1 MDHSMQTNLGEA
13 GSEGILKNF
22 LLKMPLIDFE
32 KQGGS
37 LSNKQMRNFK
47 KYNDLQG
54 GDGLFSG
61 LSNLI
66 TPAVNFIKSNADVIK
81 TGTQAISNV
90 STAGKNIKHAINAT
104 KKTNAEIEQLK
115 RIKEY
120 TKLKNKKP
128 NIIKYEPNLNN
139 QTSTTNSNNQ
149 TSTTNKLDAQQKAA
163 IQSLA
168 KNLS

>member
-1 MDHSMQTNLGEA
+1 
-13 GSEGILKNF
+13 
-22 LLKMPLIDFE
+22 MPLIDIE

-37 LSNKQMRNFK
+37 LSNKEMRNFK
-47 KYNDLQG
+47 KYNDLQE

-81 TGTQAISNV
+81 TGTQVISNV
-90 STAGKNIKHAINAT
+90 STAGKNINDAINAN

-120 TKLKNKKP
+120 SRLKNKKP
-128 NIIKYEPNLNN
+128 NISKYEPNL
-139 QTSTTNSNNQ
+139 NNQ

-168 KNLS
+168 KNLSKGIGFKMY

>member
-1 MDHSMQTNLGEA
+1 MNQFMDHSMQTNFSEA

-22 LLKMPLIDFE
+22 LLKMPLIDIE

-37 LSNKQMRNFK
+37 LSNKQMRNLK
-47 KYNDLQG
+47 KYNDLQE

-90 STAGKNIKHAINAT
+90 STAGKNINNAINAT
-104 KKTNAEIEQLK
+104 RKINAEIDQLK

-120 TKLKNKKP
+120 TKLKTKKP
-128 NIIKYEPNLNN
+128 DIIK
-139 QTSTTNSNNQ
+139 
-149 TSTTNKLDAQQKAA
+149 
-163 IQSLA
+163 
-168 KNLS
+168 